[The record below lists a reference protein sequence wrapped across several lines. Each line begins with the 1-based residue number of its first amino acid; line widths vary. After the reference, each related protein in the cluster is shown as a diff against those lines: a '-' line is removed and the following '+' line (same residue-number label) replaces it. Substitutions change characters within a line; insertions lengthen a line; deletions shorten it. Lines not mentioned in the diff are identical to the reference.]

1 MGIWGEFGWL
11 FLRYAAYI
19 VVFAAALLALRATLK
34 VPDYIFRKLLH
45 TLAYTTVLPLLFGT
59 EHWYLA
65 VLVKVSL
72 LLPVF
77 VVLRYCER
85 FALYPKLFVEKEKH
99 EVVGS
104 FLLLFTMLAALMALF
119 WGGFGPEYKY
129 MVLAA
134 ILAWGPGDAAAAIVG
149 RNWGRHK
156 LSGPHIE
163 GTKSVEGC
171 VAMGLCSFVFSLAV
185 LLWMGK
191 IPFWPAAGISLLTA
205 AVSALTELYTKR
217 GLDTVTVPLAASLC
231 LSFSMLL

>member
-1 MGIWGEFGWL
+1 MNIWGEFLGL
-11 FLRYAAYI
+11 FWRYIAYI
-19 VVFAAALLALRATLK
+19 VLFAAGLIAVRYTTR

-45 TLAYTTVLPLLFGT
+45 TVAYTSILPLLFCT
-59 EHWYLA
+59 EYWYIA
-65 VLVKVSL
+65 ALVEGVFL
-72 LLPVF
+72 LL
-77 VVLRYCER
+77 VLA
-85 FALYPKLFVEKEKH
+85 ALLYFEHFDFFPKLFVEKGKH
-99 EVVGS
+99 EVVTS
-104 FLLLFTMLAALMALF
+104 FLLLFTLLTALICVF
-119 WGGFGPEYKY
+119 WGGLGSERKY
-129 MVLAA
+129 MALAA
-134 ILAWGPGDAAAAIVG
+134 VLAWGPGDAAAAIVG
-149 RNWGRHK
+149 RNWGKHK

-191 IPFWPAAGISLLTA
+191 IPFWPAVGISLLTA